1 MTEPT
6 TDTDS
11 PGSGPGQ
18 PLSLTIFLADLG
30 GGGAERMMVT
40 IANGLAAR
48 GAAVRMLLARAVG
61 PYLSEVADDVEVTDL
76 AAKGV
81 TSAIPGLVAH
91 LRTTR
96 PDVLLTTLSH
106 TSAAALAARAL
117 AGTGTPVV
125 VREANTPTAVSRSW
139 SSPKDRLARLV
150 IHKAYRQADGVI
162 AVSDGVASALRE
174 VVGVEQGKIATL
186 YNPVVSPELDELAA
200 LDPDHRWF
208 DEGRPPVILGV
219 GSLSQRK
226 DFHTLI
232 RAFDLVARQT
242 DARLVILGEGPQ
254 RESLEELVVS
264 LGLTDRVEMPGFK
277 QNPFMYMA
285 RAKVYVLSSHLE
297 GLPGSLVQ
305 ALACGCPSVATDCP
319 SGPFE
324 ILQGGAIGPLVDVGD
339 HEAMAAAVLSQ
350 LQHPPPKERLVGA
363 VVKYHA
369 DTVLDSMQAYLAAI
383 SSAQRRASS
392 RPG

>member
-1 MTEPT
+1 VTKVDPGS
-6 TDTDS
+6 S
-11 PGSGPGQ
+11 PGSVSEH
-18 PLSLTIFLADLG
+18 PLRLTIFLADLG

-48 GAAVRMLLARAVG
+48 GAVVQMLLARAVG
-61 PYLSEVADDVEVTDL
+61 PYLSEVTDDVEVIDL
-76 AAKGV
+76 ATKGV
-81 TSAIPGLVAH
+81 TGAIPGLVAH
-91 LRTTR
+91 LRNTR

-117 AGTGTPVV
+117 AGTGTPVI
-125 VREANTPTAVSRSW
+125 VREANTPTASSRSW

-174 VVGVEQGKIATL
+174 VVGVEERKIATL
-186 YNPVVSPELDELAA
+186 YNPVVSPELEALAA
-200 LDPDHRWF
+200 QDPDHPWF
-208 DEGRPPVILGV
+208 AAGGPPVVLGV
-219 GSLSQRK
+219 GSLSKRK

-242 DARLVILGEGPQ
+242 PARLVILGEGPQ
-254 RESLEELVVS
+254 RGSLEELITS
-264 LGLTDRVEMPGFK
+264 LDLTDRVDMPGFK
-277 QNPFMYMA
+277 QNPFSFMA
-285 RAKVYVLSSHLE
+285 RANVYVLSSHLE

-324 ILQGGAIGPLVDVGD
+324 ILQGGAIGPLVDIGD
-339 HEAMAAAVLSQ
+339 HEAMAAAVMSQ
-350 LQHPPPKERLVGA
+350 LQDPPPTEKLVGA

-369 DTVLDSMQAYLAAI
+369 DTVLASMYTYLATI
-383 SSAQRRASS
+383 SSAQRQAAS
-392 RPG
+392 PQG